1 MHAINAST
9 MRHVNRTLL
18 LDEIRRQPISRAE
31 LSEKVGLTRASVTQI
46 VDELISE
53 DLVLETALVGRSRLG
68 RRSTQLAL
76 NAKAGYFFGVN
87 LEREQCTIGVM
98 NFLGEVLHERVE
110 LISGRTA
117 VQVLDDIAKNIADIR
132 AEMQMEESR
141 IFGVGM
147 CMPGPVDY
155 RTGQIL
161 NPTNYVAWNQLPVG
175 EMLRER
181 TGLKIFLENTA
192 DARALEEKYFFG
204 REEDFV
210 LMGVGDSISLG
221 VIVNGKLY
229 RGSAALPMELGRCP
243 ISPDGSRVLADVVS
257 VPALFRETGCSS
269 WVELYANASRPEV
282 AEKIRM
288 LTKYLTVSIVNI
300 LYAYRMNRVVLVSN
314 VQPMVDQDHYV
325 QKVNEDIDRLTSIPA
340 MKDIVISGKLGD
352 PVRCAA
358 SAAYRTMFMLD

>member
-1 MHAINAST
+1 MHAINAT
-9 MRHVNRTLL
+9 MMRHINRTLL

-31 LSEKVGLTRASVTQI
+31 LAEMIGLTRASVTQI
-46 VDELISE
+46 VDELISG

-76 NAKAGYFFGVN
+76 NAKAGYFFGVY
-87 LEREQCTIGVM
+87 LEREQCTIGAM
-98 NFLGEVLHERVE
+98 NLLGEVLCERVE

-117 VQVLDDIAKNIADIR
+117 IQVLDDIAKTISDIR
-132 AEMQMEESR
+132 AELQLEDKR

-147 CMPGPVDY
+147 CMPGPVDH
-155 RTGQIL
+155 RTGRIL
-161 NPTNYVAWNQLPVG
+161 NPTNYVAWNQMPVG
-175 EMLRER
+175 EMLAER
-181 TGLKIFLENTA
+181 TGLKIYLENTA

-210 LMGVGDSISLG
+210 LMGIGESVSLG

-243 ISPDGSRVLADVVS
+243 ISPDGTRVLTDVVS

-269 WVELYANASRPEV
+269 WAELYEKASSPAV

-288 LTKYLTVSIVNI
+288 LTKYLTISIVNI
-300 LYAYRMNRVVLVSN
+300 LYAYRMNRVVLVGD
-314 VQPMVDQDHYV
+314 VLPCVDQEHYV
-325 QKVNEDIDRLTSIPA
+325 QRINENIDRLTSLPA
-340 MKDIVISGKLGD
+340 MKNIVISGKQGNA
-352 PVRCAA
+352 VRCAA